1 MAAAVARAVRFAP
14 PGFALRADDLEFAVS
29 HRHHNIIV
37 LVAVIAGGSAG
48 GEAPLSYPQM
58 IVVDLD
64 GRVTFSWLTKLF
76 GKNTL
81 QLRNL

>member
-1 MAAAVARAVRFAP
+1 
-14 PGFALRADDLEFAVS
+14 
-29 HRHHNIIV
+29 V

-64 GRVTFSWLTKLF
+64 GRVTFSWLIF
-76 GKNTL
+76 SSAAIAVPASVIAAAEP
-81 QLRNL
+81 